1 MMTAALDLVA
11 AAPVSCTR
19 SDGEVI
25 VLDDP
30 STGIFGWDPFNDV
43 FGTPDNCVPS
53 QETTVASLVSDQIFG
68 TDSFRSSLE
77 SFIKTLA
84 TFWVS
89 TPSPDVQGD
98 TAQFLT
104 ASVSW
109 YTAALM
115 VVALLVRGAMIAISQ
130 RGQGF
135 ALMGASLVRYIL
147 VVGSGSAVIAAALT
161 AGDAYSSWVIE
172 RSTQG
177 SDFATRLGDLVV
189 RPTTVGGN
197 LGQLALLLLLGLAI
211 VVSLGQ
217 VVLMIVRGGVLVIL
231 AGTWPLSA
239 SAAALDAGRPWFSR
253 QTGWI
258 VAFALYKPVAAT
270 IYAASF
276 RLIGAPSASADP
288 TVAILAG
295 VSVMVVAIVALPALI
310 RLVVP
315 MTEPVAG
322 GRGSGASAA
331 AAASLLVAARR

>member
-1 MMTAALDLVA
+1 MIVTSVPVLM
-11 AAPVSCTR
+11 APVNCTAP
-19 SDGEVI
+19 DGTVHPF
-25 VLDDP
+25 DDP
-30 STGIFGWDPFNDV
+30 STGIFGWDPFPM
-43 FGTPDNCVPS
+43 PDNCVPGS
-53 QETTVASLVSDQIFG
+53 EPTVASVVADQIFG
-68 TDSFRSSLE
+68 IDSFRESLE
-77 SFIKTLA
+77 NFVKTLA

-98 TAQFLT
+98 AAQFLAT
-104 ASVSW
+104 SVSW

-115 VVALLVRGAMIAISQ
+115 VVAMLVRGAMIAVSQ

-147 VVGSGSAVIAAALT
+147 VVGSGSAVIAAGLV
-161 AGDAYSSWVIE
+161 AGDAYSAWVID
-172 RSTQG
+172 RSTEG
-177 SDFATRLGDLVV
+177 SDFATRLSGLVV
-189 RPTTVGGN
+189 APTNLGGN

-211 VVSLGQ
+211 IVSLGQ

-258 VAFALYKPVAAT
+258 VAFCLYKPVAAT

-276 RLIGAPSASADP
+276 RLIGAPGASADP
-288 TVAILAG
+288 TVAILSG
-295 VSVMVVAIVALPALI
+295 VSVMVVAILALPALI

-322 GRGSGASAA
+322 GRGSGATAA
-331 AAASLLVAARR
+331 AAASLLIAARR